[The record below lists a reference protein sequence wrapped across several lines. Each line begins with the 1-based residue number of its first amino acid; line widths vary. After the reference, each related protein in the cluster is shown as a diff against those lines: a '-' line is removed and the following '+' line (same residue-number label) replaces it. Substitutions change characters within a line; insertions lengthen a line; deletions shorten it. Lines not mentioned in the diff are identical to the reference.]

1 MRLWHKNLIEVLP
14 RQQLL
19 GQWRECCAIAKSIAE
34 TGTPNHLLVNKI
46 IDYPLQQFYNYGL
59 LVAQEMIKRDY
70 KVDIENFVKYFP
82 NILRI
87 KTDKMFEGWHDDR
100 YLMQCYYNLQ
110 EKFDCGGIIFDE
122 WKMIERKVNNG

>member
-1 MRLWHKNLIEVLP
+1 
-14 RQQLL
+14 
-19 GQWRECCAIAKSIAE
+19 
-34 TGTPNHLLVNKI
+34 
-46 IDYPLQQFYNYGL
+46 
-59 LVAQEMIKRDY
+59 MIKRDY